1 MKYIEIVKAKQNN
14 LKSIDLKIPLGS
26 LSVVCGP
33 SGSGK
38 SSLAFETLFAEGQR
52 HYTQTLSNYARQYI
66 QELPKPL
73 VKYINN
79 IPPALALEQKNSVR
93 SSRPTVATLTELAD
107 FLRLLFTHLG
117 QVVCPEHQQTLSAYS
132 PHQAAKK
139 IKEIWEGKKGMI
151 SVPVHPAMSG
161 LSPAALKKKLIQ
173 EGFYRI
179 WWRDARK
186 KKSLSRHS

>member
-1 MKYIEIVKAKQNN
+1 M
-14 LKSIDLKIPLGS
+14 
-26 LSVVCGP
+26 
-33 SGSGK
+33 
-38 SSLAFETLFAEGQR
+38 
-52 HYTQTLSNYARQYI
+52 
-66 QELPKPL
+66 
-73 VKYINN
+73 KYINN

-93 SSRPTVATLTELAD
+93 SARPTVATLTELAD

-117 QVVCPEHQQTLSAYS
+117 QVVCPKHQQILSAHS

-139 IKEIWEGKKGMI
+139 IKKIWEGEKGMI
-151 SVPVHPAMSG
+151 SVPVHPTLSG

-186 KKSLSRHS
+186 KNHFPVIHDLGSFQKSLPKKELYCPGSACV